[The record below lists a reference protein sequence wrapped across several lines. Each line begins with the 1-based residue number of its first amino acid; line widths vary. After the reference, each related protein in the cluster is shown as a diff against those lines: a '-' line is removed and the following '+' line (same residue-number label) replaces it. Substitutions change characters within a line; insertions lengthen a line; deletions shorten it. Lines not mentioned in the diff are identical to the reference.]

1 MGLAVASQFIK
12 LLTEQPINTIRPIV
26 ELSHRY
32 IGVYIHRSDIVFL
45 CLVASEVSPFLV
57 LEFLEKFYQVILE
70 YFGKVNELVL
80 KENYL
85 TVTKLLEEM
94 LDYGYPLTTNTS
106 MLKEIVPVPNLVSRV
121 MQTVTGSA
129 GLQDSNLNVG
139 TSMIPWRRAGIQ
151 HTHNE
156 IYLDIVEEVDFTCEA
171 TGQVTSMDITGKILC
186 NCLLSGLP
194 DLTLS
199 FVNPDILDDY
209 SFHPCVRIRK
219 FEQDKV
225 LSFIPPDGQ
234 FKLATYRTKA
244 PQSYQPPLVMYARTD
259 VQDGIHHLTL
269 EVDAGETFG
278 KPLRDV
284 VLTLALGESTA
295 NLIGKADHG
304 DISIDTRTKVVTWKH
319 KSVKEHTKGL
329 TLRVS
334 YTSNKQQSV
343 GITAG
348 FTVET
353 FAISG
358 LRIHGLRLSNERYQF
373 YKVKWPVW
381 FSLEDDINL
390 KL

>member
-1 MGLAVASQFIK
+1 MPGLFGQPHQFYLPYSQILIEKHWRSHMGLAVASQFIK
-12 LLTEQPINTIRPIV
+12 LLAEQPINTIRPIV

-32 IGVYIHRSDIVFL
+32 VGVYIHRSDIVFL

-106 MLKEIVPVPNLVSRV
+106 VLKDLVPVSNLVTRV
-121 MQTVTGSA
+121 MQTVTGST
-129 GLQDSNLNVG
+129 GFQDSNLNVG
-139 TSMIPWRRAGIQ
+139 TSMIPWRRAGIH

-186 NCLLSGLP
+186 NSLLSGLP
-194 DLTLS
+194 DLILS

-219 FEQDKV
+219 FEQNKV

-259 VQDGIHHLTL
+259 VQDSFHHLSLT
-269 EVDAGETFG
+269 VDAGETFG
-278 KPLRDV
+278 KPLCDV
-284 VLTLALGESTA
+284 VLTLVLGESIA
-295 NLIGKADHG
+295 NLTGKADHG
-304 DISIDTRTKVVTWKH
+304 HISFDTRTK
-319 KSVKEHTKGL
+319 
-329 TLRVS
+329 
-334 YTSNKQQSV
+334 
-343 GITAG
+343 
-348 FTVET
+348 
-353 FAISG
+353 
-358 LRIHGLRLSNERYQF
+358 
-373 YKVKWPVW
+373 
-381 FSLEDDINL
+381 
-390 KL
+390 